1 MADKKER
8 KMTPKGFLH
17 KCSTKAANSAIA
29 FLAAHRSFLE
39 TGELAEYTSPI
50 LAKLDSRELL
60 PTPALKEIQYAVM
73 THIFESDRQKLE
85 EKVQA
90 QQEGSPKSTRKSW
103 MATIYDA
110 AGVIQS
116 RTKDDGEV
124 EDLVK
129 GFDLSSDA
137 DRWVDRR
144 LFEGASDWYGEVSHT
159 VIPNVCTRI
168 ERQDAIARILKTKK
182 GPTVQVRGKST
193 KTLGF
198 GVKAKPTRDT
208 WGLSRRS

>member
-8 KMTPKGFLH
+8 KMSPKGFLH
-17 KCSTKAANSAIA
+17 KCSTKAANSAVA
-29 FLAAHRSFLE
+29 FLSQYRSFLE
-39 TGELAEYTSPI
+39 TGELAQRTSPI
-50 LAKLDSRELL
+50 LAKMDAGELY

-73 THIFESDRQKLE
+73 THIIESDRAKLE
-85 EKVQA
+85 AKVEA
-90 QQEGSPKSTRKSW
+90 AQEGTHTSTRKSW
-103 MATIYDA
+103 MATIYNA
-110 AGVIQS
+110 AGEIQS

-124 EDLVK
+124 EELVK

-144 LFEGASDWYGEVSHT
+144 LFEGASDWYGEVTHT
-159 VIPNVCTRI
+159 VIPNICTRT
-168 ERQDAIARILKTKK
+168 ERADAIARILKTKK
-182 GPTVQVRGKST
+182 GPVVQVKGKST